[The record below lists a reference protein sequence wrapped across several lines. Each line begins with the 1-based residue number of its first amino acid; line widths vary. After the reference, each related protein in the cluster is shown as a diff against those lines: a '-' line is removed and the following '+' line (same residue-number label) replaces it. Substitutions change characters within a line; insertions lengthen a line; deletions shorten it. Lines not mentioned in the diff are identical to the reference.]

1 MSSKYCANTA
11 HHRFAVEHQGG
22 TIGARTLPV
31 VFLLTALCVTICTST
46 AHALP
51 PALNAARADA
61 FLERSEP
68 PAASEAA
75 PTAPP
80 VAQLPAEYGE
90 TLDRYA
96 ERVLQHRLHAPAPDP
111 VDAAQ
116 TSHDPAGQVGAMGP
130 ANLDLIYVA
139 GTGAR
144 SQAYIRID
152 NKYAKR
158 MGVGEFV
165 AGWHLKAIGVD
176 HVDIVKDDEQA
187 RLYLFSSRF
196 ELKSINQG
204 HDGVF

>member
-1 MSSKYCANTA
+1 
-11 HHRFAVEHQGG
+11 
-22 TIGARTLPV
+22 
-31 VFLLTALCVTICTST
+31 
-46 AHALP
+46 
-51 PALNAARADA
+51 
-61 FLERSEP
+61 
-68 PAASEAA
+68 
-75 PTAPP
+75 
-80 VAQLPAEYGE
+80 
-90 TLDRYA
+90 
-96 ERVLQHRLHAPAPDP
+96 
-111 VDAAQ
+111 
-116 TSHDPAGQVGAMGP
+116 MGP